1 MTPCYQYAHS
11 ISNDDVIIH
20 FSHFNS
26 KYTYIHCVLIVNM
39 FICPELIEETGRPPS
54 ANSWHVGIFGTG
66 SNKLENYFGEKLH
79 TFEGVMT

>member
-1 MTPCYQYAHS
+1 
-11 ISNDDVIIH
+11 
-20 FSHFNS
+20 
-26 KYTYIHCVLIVNM
+26 M

-66 SNKLENYFGEKLH
+66 SNKLENYFWEKLH